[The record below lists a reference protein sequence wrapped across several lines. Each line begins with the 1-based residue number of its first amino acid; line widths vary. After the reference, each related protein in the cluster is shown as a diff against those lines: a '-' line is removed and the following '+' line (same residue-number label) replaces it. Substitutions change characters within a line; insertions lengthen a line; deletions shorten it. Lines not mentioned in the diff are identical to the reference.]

1 VYRILGG
8 DYITNAKRT
17 ILSNEEK
24 IGLEIYGSNVESKE
38 IYFSKLT
45 DLLKD
50 EISRSTIS
58 KVIDKLFDLGMV
70 TAKWE
75 NENGKWVRSLYITG
89 EYKEFFQ
96 HLYDIQ
102 SDEI

>member
-1 VYRILGG
+1 MYRILGG
-8 DYITNAKRT
+8 DYITNAKRA

-45 DLLKD
+45 DLLKN

-102 SDEI
+102 FDEI

>member
-1 VYRILGG
+1 MYRFIGG
-8 DYITNAKRT
+8 DYITNVKRT

-24 IGLEIYGSNVESKE
+24 VGLEIYDSNVKKVT

-45 DLLKD
+45 DLLND

-58 KVIDKLFDLGMV
+58 KVIDKLFDLGMI

-75 NENGKWVRSLYITG
+75 NFNGKWVRSLYVTG

-96 HLYDIQ
+96 HLYDIH
-102 SDEI
+102 SNET

>member
-1 VYRILGG
+1 MYRFIGG
-8 DYITNAKRT
+8 DYITNVKRT

-24 IGLEIYGSNVESKE
+24 IGLEIYDGNANNVT

-45 DLLKD
+45 DLLND

-58 KVIDKLFDLGMV
+58 KVIDKLFDLGMI

-75 NENGKWVRSLYITG
+75 NLNGKWVRSLYITG
-89 EYKEFFQ
+89 EYREFFQ
-96 HLYDIQ
+96 HLYNIH
-102 SDEI
+102 SDET